1 MMGPPW
7 ILKPMNGMRTQTNRG
22 PKASPSTYTAQLE
35 NGVAVVLIFLHFL
48 PEANGLLHL
57 VGVDVFGPPPLHM
70 VHPTGHRLIAVR
82 VHLER
87 SQ

>member
-1 MMGPPW
+1 MEA
-7 ILKPMNGMRTQTNRG
+7 I
-22 PKASPSTYTAQLE
+22 PSTYTAQLE
-35 NGVAVVLIFLHFL
+35 NGVAVVFIFLHFL

-57 VGVDVFGPPPLHM
+57 VRIDVFGPAPLNM
-70 VHPTGHRLIAVR
+70 VYPAGHRLIAVR